1 MGHSGHAQQMMV
13 MMVVVLLVHRGGGK
27 CAALMTVTAPAG
39 CKSKLGA
46 EIIWR
51 NVSRE
56 VEHVKV
62 EGNVAPLI

>member
-1 MGHSGHAQQMMV
+1 
-13 MMVVVLLVHRGGGK
+13 
-27 CAALMTVTAPAG
+27 MTVTAPAG